1 MENTLDNK
9 KSCGTIMD
17 MKNIAE
23 ECRQEQNQPI
33 RRLYTQIYRGR
44 RIFCTFVEG
53 EQEEGWELAKVEDY
67 A

>member
-1 MENTLDNK
+1 
-9 KSCGTIMD
+9 MD
-17 MKNIAE
+17 MKDTDKDNQTDGV
-23 ECRQEQNQPI
+23 RQP
-33 RRLYTQIYRGR
+33 LYTQIYRGR